1 MTVAVGD
8 PAPPF
13 TLPGVGPS
21 GPGEYSLSDFEGR
34 PVVLVFYPADK
45 SPVCTTQLNSY
56 TQHID
61 EFDGLH
67 AQVLALSP
75 QGIASHESFAN
86 KEGGFAF
93 PLLADADKEV
103 GRAYGILGPLGF
115 YRRSIVVINETGK
128 VSYVH
133 RSITGATFK
142 PTDEIVRAIES
153 KQ

>member
-8 PAPPF
+8 VAPPF

-21 GPGEYSLSDFEGR
+21 GPAEYSLSDFQGR

-45 SPVCTTQLNSY
+45 SPVCTTQLNNY
-56 TQHID
+56 TSHID
-61 EFDGLH
+61 EFDGMH

-75 QGIASHESFAN
+75 QGLESHESFAN

-93 PLLADADKEV
+93 PLLVDADKEV
-103 GRAYGILGPLGF
+103 GKAYGILGPLGF
-115 YRRSIVVINETGK
+115 YRRSIVVISEIGK

-133 RSITGATFK
+133 RSITGMTFK
-142 PTDEIVRAIES
+142 PTDEIIRAIES
-153 KQ
+153 K

>member
-8 PAPPF
+8 LAPPF
-13 TLPGVGPS
+13 TLSGIGPS
-21 GPGEYSLSDFEGR
+21 GPGQYSLSDFQGR
-34 PVVLVFYPADK
+34 PVVLVFYPADN
-45 SPVCTTQLNSY
+45 SPVCTTQLNNY

-61 EFDGLH
+61 EFDGMH

-75 QGIASHESFAN
+75 QGLDSHESFAN

-93 PLLADADKEV
+93 PLLADSDKEV
-103 GRAYGILGPLGF
+103 GKAYGILGPLGF
-115 YRRSIVVINETGK
+115 YRRSIVVISETGK

-133 RSITGATFK
+133 RSITGVTFR